1 MSESPETPRDRPS
14 LILPTG
20 PGFALTGL
28 YYFSGSALVSML
40 LAAKTFGIGMSGV
53 SGELALAVGAVGGL
67 LGGFYNHTMTMEV
80 PFTNRKTF
88 LRSLEPTLGEMGYAL
103 ATESDGVRVYQR
115 DTIRQLFSGKIYLQ
129 CQDGVATLASRA
141 IHIRTLQK
149 RLSHSSRQSG

>member
-1 MSESPETPRDRPS
+1 MAESPKTTTARPS

-20 PGFALTGL
+20 PGFALASL

-53 SGELALAVGAVGGL
+53 SGELALVVGAVGGL
-67 LGGFYNHTMTMEV
+67 LGGFYNHTKTLEV

-88 LRSLEPTLGEMGYAL
+88 LKSLEDTLTELGYFLEIEA
-103 ATESDGVRVYQR
+103 DGIRVYRR
-115 DTIRQLFSGKIYLQ
+115 DTLRQLFSGKIYVQL
-129 CQDGVATLASRA
+129 QDGVATLASRA

-149 RLSHSSRQSG
+149 RIP